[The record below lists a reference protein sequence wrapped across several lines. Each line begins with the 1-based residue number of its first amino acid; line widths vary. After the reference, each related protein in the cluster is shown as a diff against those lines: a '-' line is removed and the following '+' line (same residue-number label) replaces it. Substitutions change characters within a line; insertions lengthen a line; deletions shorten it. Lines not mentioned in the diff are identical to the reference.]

1 MNTVILGCGAIADR
15 WARVLTADP
24 RVRIVGLVD
33 PQVDR
38 AERLAERRCP
48 NAALATTLQR
58 ARAAVA
64 VDVVV
69 NLTPPETHAPVSREA
84 LHAGLHV
91 LTEKPLA
98 MRLADAVELAELA
111 QASRRVLAV
120 MHNRG
125 RDPQFL
131 AFADRVT
138 AAGRG
143 PYAVTA
149 DVVVNLHEPG
159 FRSQQRLPVTTD
171 LAVHAFDQIQALIC
185 AAPVEVSGTEVPL
198 PFLDKHCGLATIAV
212 TFADT
217 SALSYRGGYAARGL
231 ATNAVG
237 AWRVDG
243 PDYAAR
249 WEPLPGRPDNQPPPY
264 QQCIASMLDAVESVR
279 AGGVPPWPT
288 LALRSTA
295 MLEAVL
301 ISADASRPAAVA
313 PTPSDSP

>member
-1 MNTVILGCGAIADR
+1 VNTVIVGCGAIADR
-15 WARVLTADP
+15 WARVLLADP

-33 PQVDR
+33 PQLDR
-38 AERLAERRCP
+38 AEQLAERRCP
-48 NAALATTLQR
+48 KAVPATTMQQVL
-58 ARAAVA
+58 AAAA

-69 NLTPPETHAPVSREA
+69 NLTPPEAHAAVSREA
-84 LHAGLHV
+84 LLSGMHV

-111 QASRRVLAV
+111 RANRCALAV

-138 AAGRG
+138 AAGPG
-143 PYAVTA
+143 PYVVTA
-149 DVVVNLHEPG
+149 DVVVDLNDPG

-171 LAVHAFDQIQALIC
+171 LAVHALDQIQALIC
-185 AAPVEVSGTEVPL
+185 ATPVEVSGTEVPL
-198 PFLDKHCGLATIAV
+198 PFLGKHCGLATITV
-212 TFADT
+212 TFADA
-217 SALSYRGGYAARGL
+217 SVLCYRGGYAGRGL

-237 AWRVDG
+237 IWRVDG
-243 PDYAAR
+243 LDYAAR
-249 WEPLPGRPDNQPPPY
+249 WESPTSQPENQPPPY
-264 QQCIASMLDAVESVR
+264 QQCIASMIDSVESAR
-279 AGGVPPWPT
+279 AGGVAPWPT

-301 ISADASRPAAVA
+301 ISASGSRPAAVA
-313 PTPSDSP
+313 PIPMDQP

>member
-1 MNTVILGCGAIADR
+1 MNTVIVGCGAIADR
-15 WARVLTADP
+15 WARILTADP

-33 PQVDR
+33 PQLDR
-38 AERLAERRCP
+38 AERLSERRCP
-48 NAALATTLQR
+48 KAMLATTLQQ
-58 ARAAVA
+58 ARTAVG

-69 NLTPPETHAPVSREA
+69 NLTPPEAHAPVSREA

-111 QASRRVLAV
+111 RANRRALAV
-120 MHNRG
+120 MYNRG

-131 AFADRVT
+131 AFATRVT
-138 AAGRG
+138 AAGRS

-149 DVVVNLHEPG
+149 DVVLGLHNPG
-159 FRSQQRLPVTTD
+159 FRSEQRLPVTTD
-171 LAVHAFDQIQALIC
+171 LAVHAFDQIQALIG
-185 AAPVEVSGTEVPL
+185 AAPVEVSATEVPL
-198 PFLDKHCGLATIAV
+198 PFLDKHCGLATITV
-212 TFADT
+212 TFADA
-217 SALSYRGGYAARGL
+217 SALCYRGGYAARGL

-249 WEPLPGRPDNQPPPY
+249 WEPLTGAPGNQAPPY
-264 QQCIASMLDAVESVR
+264 QQCIASMLDTVESVR

-295 MLEAVL
+295 MLEAAL
-301 ISADASRPAAVA
+301 ISAGASRPAPVA
-313 PTPSDSP
+313 PTLLDQP